1 MNIAVLED
9 DFTQSALVSLS
20 IKSRGWL
27 CACFDHGV
35 KLLEE
40 IKIKNFDAIL
50 IDWDLPDI
58 SGYDILNT
66 IRNDLNI
73 ETPIIFVTSHSLE
86 EDIVSALT
94 AGANDYIIKPVQPDI
109 LLYRIE
115 TIVKKQL
122 SAEQRNA
129 IFSISGYSIDF
140 NNKKISLKN
149 EPIPL
154 SNKEYEIS
162 KILILN
168 FGKIVSR
175 KFIIEEVWGKN
186 MSPHPRAVDS
196 CIYHIKEKLRIKPSS
211 GFRLI
216 SIYSHGYRL
225 DIINDMN
232 NPWK

>member
-9 DFTQSALVSLS
+9 DLTQSTLLSLS

-27 CACFDHGV
+27 CACFDHGI

-40 IKIKNFDAIL
+40 IKSRNFDAIL

-58 SGYDILNT
+58 SGYDILTT

-73 ETPIIFVTSHSLE
+73 ITPIIFVTNRSLE
-86 EDIVSALT
+86 EDIVSALA
-94 AGANDYIIKPVQPDI
+94 AGADDYIIKPVKPEL

-115 TIVKKQL
+115 TITKKQFTI
-122 SAEQRNA
+122 EQQNI
-129 IFSISGYSIDF
+129 IFSVGSYSIDF
-140 NNKKISLKN
+140 HNKKILLESK
-149 EPIPL
+149 PILL
-154 SNKEYEIS
+154 SNKEYEVS

-175 KFIIEEVWGKN
+175 KFIIQEVWGKSA
-186 MSPHPRAVDS
+186 SPHPITVDS
-196 CIYHIKEKLRIKPSS
+196 CIRHIKEKLTIKPSS
-211 GFRLI
+211 GFRLS

-225 DIINDMN
+225 DKINDIN
-232 NPWK
+232 K